1 MAADFGLQNMKKVGN
16 TVSNKIYNAQN
27 KKPPVPI
34 DADEADSAMERF
46 IRSKYM
52 QQGVSMMRSH
62 NTGSTGSD
70 ETPPPLPPK
79 TPGKFSFR
87 SASSTFPLFNRSKK
101 HEAPRSSHF
110 DPQFPPDSPDSGRQP
125 KVTQTFGA
133 NLGYD
138 SEGDMQKKLSKLRE
152 LGFTNDRK
160 NETILKGLNG
170 NLERAIEA
178 LVRLEGRSPVTSP
191 IDEFPSVTKRPSV
204 STGGQLGLSVARA
217 ETARPATASTNPFD
231 ISPVQPMSAQSTGNL
246 ANIGARNP
254 FYNNNPFGV
263 VTQSNDNLNQAFN
276 NMSLAAPP
284 SSQPLFP
291 HHTGGLPNQ
300 QAQQVIYQQTMTPP
314 MPSIP
319 QNYAST
325 AYSNNQPFS
334 QQGQQSA
341 FQPAQPLQPTQTG
354 YNPFLNNNNNN
365 NNNTQPQQ
373 HQGYQISQTSSFNTG
388 LASTPTGGGYANN
401 PFNRPPTRIASPSL
415 GQIPEQSQSNFYSQP
430 MQQQQQQQQP
440 QMGNPFFPQQNT
452 NPYMTQQPQQPQHQQ
467 QHQQQYNQ
475 YGQQFTQQ
483 PAQQVPQRANNASIL
498 ALYNQPQ
505 LAPQP
510 QQNPTYEQQQQQ
522 PHTEQQQGAAS
533 VDQVMQPSHAAAA
546 AAEAPGALASMAM
559 AGNKNPFLSGGA
571 APQPVAAP
579 TGGMDGA
586 VGNRSRDSMMALGME
601 WSNGRHSPDAFASLS
616 ARSR

>member
-1 MAADFGLQNMKKVGN
+1 MRKVGN

-27 KKPPVPI
+27 KKPAIPI
-34 DADEADSAMERF
+34 DADEADAAVERF

-52 QQGVSMMRSH
+52 QQGASLMRSH

-87 SASSTFPLFNRSKK
+87 SASSTFPLFHRSKK
-101 HEAPRSSHF
+101 HDTSRSTHF

-160 NETILKGLNG
+160 NETILKGVGG
-170 NLERAIEA
+170 NLEKAIEA

-191 IDEFPSVTKRPSV
+191 VDEFPSVPKRPSV
-204 STGGQLGLSVARA
+204 STNSHMGLSVARA

-246 ANIGARNP
+246 ANLGARNP
-254 FYNNNPFGV
+254 FFNNNPFGV

-276 NMSLAAPP
+276 NMSLATPQ
-284 SSQPLFP
+284 SSQALFP

-314 MPSIP
+314 MPSMP
-319 QNYAST
+319 QNYAS
-325 AYSNNQPFS
+325 AVFNGNQPFP
-334 QQGQQSA
+334 QQGQQQGL
-341 FQPAQPLQPTQTG
+341 QPAQPLQPTHTG
-354 YNPFLNNNNNN
+354 YNPFF
-365 NNNTQPQQ
+365 NNTQPQQ
-373 HQGYQISQTSSFNTG
+373 YQGYATPQANTFNTG
-388 LASTPTGGGYANN
+388 LVSTPTGGGGFANN
-401 PFNRPPTRIASPSL
+401 PFNRSPTRIGSPSL

-430 MQQQQQQQQP
+430 VQQQQQQP
-440 QMGNPFFPQQNT
+440 QVNNPFFSQQNM
-452 NPYMTQQPQQPQHQQ
+452 NPYMTQKTQQPQQPQQQ
-467 QHQQQYNQ
+467 AIYNQ
-475 YGQQFTQQ
+475 FGQQIGQQ
-483 PAQQVPQRANNASIL
+483 PVQQAPQRPNNASIL
-498 ALYNQPQ
+498 ALYNQPH
-505 LAPQP
+505 LAPQTQQ
-510 QQNPTYEQQQQQ
+510 QQNPNSEQQQQQ
-522 PHTEQQQGAAS
+522 QQQQPQPYADQQQG
-533 VDQVMQPSHAAAA
+533 
-546 AAEAPGALASMAM
+546 LASMNQAMQAQNAPVAPQDASAPMSM
-559 AGNKNPFLSGGA
+559 AGNKNPFLGGGA
-571 APQPVAAP
+571 APQPAAAQ
-579 TGGMDGA
+579 TGGMDGQ

>member
-1 MAADFGLQNMKKVGN
+1 MRKVGN

-27 KKPPVPI
+27 KKPAIPV
-34 DADEADSAMERF
+34 DADEADAAVERF

-52 QQGVSMMRSH
+52 QQGASLMRSH

-87 SASSTFPLFNRSKK
+87 SASSTFPLFHRSKK
-101 HEAPRSSHF
+101 HDTSRSTHF

-138 SEGDMQKKLSKLRE
+138 SEGDTQKKLSKLRE

-160 NETILKGLNG
+160 NETILKGVNG
-170 NLERAIEA
+170 NLEKAIEA

-191 IDEFPSVTKRPSV
+191 VDEFPSVPKRPSV
-204 STGGQLGLSVARA
+204 STNSHMGLSVARA

-246 ANIGARNP
+246 ANMGTRNP
-254 FYNNNPFGV
+254 FFNNNPFGV

-276 NMSLAAPP
+276 NMSLATPQ
-284 SSQPLFP
+284 SSQALFP

-300 QAQQVIYQQTMTPP
+300 QVQQVVYQQTMTPP
-314 MPSIP
+314 MPSMP
-319 QNYAST
+319 QNYTAS
-325 AYSNNQPFS
+325 AFNGNQPLP
-334 QQGQQSA
+334 QQGQQQGL
-341 FQPAQPLQPTQTG
+341 QPAQALQPTHTG
-354 YNPFLNNNNNN
+354 YNPFLNNA
-365 NNNTQPQQ
+365 QSQQ
-373 HQGYQISQTSSFNTG
+373 YQGYSTPQANSFSTG
-388 LASTPTGGGYANN
+388 LVSTPTGGGGFANN
-401 PFNRPPTRIASPSL
+401 PFNRSPTRIGSPSL
-415 GQIPEQSQSNFYSQP
+415 GQIPEQGQSNFFSQP
-430 MQQQQQQQQP
+430 IQQQHQQP
-440 QMGNPFFPQQNT
+440 QINNPFFPQQNM
-452 NPYMTQQPQQPQHQQ
+452 NPYMAQQPQQQQ
-467 QHQQQYNQ
+467 QQAFYNQ
-475 YGQQFTQQ
+475 FGQQISHQPVQQ
-483 PAQQVPQRANNASIL
+483 APQRPNNASIL
-498 ALYNQPQ
+498 ALYNQPH

-510 QQNPTYEQQQQQ
+510 PQQQNANIEQQQQQ
-522 PHTEQQQGAAS
+522 QQQP
-533 VDQVMQPSHAAAA
+533 QPYPDHQQGS
-546 AAEAPGALASMAM
+546 ASMNQAMQAPNAPVATQEASATTSM

-571 APQPVAAP
+571 APQPAP
-579 TGGMDGA
+579 AQPSGMDGQ